1 MSAYEGSMNLLSGV
15 FSLQSNML
23 LPWKIRMEMNGSYT
37 TKTLVGNAVYKPTG
51 SLDIGVSRKFC
62 KDRLMLNLVLTDVF
76 WTSRWDNYTEDSTM
90 KLLYYGKSETRQ
102 LRLNVT
108 YTFGKSQQ
116 SHQGKLDALDRL

>member
-1 MSAYEGSMNLLSGV
+1 
-15 FSLQSNML
+15 
-23 LPWKIRMEMNGSYT
+23 
-37 TKTLVGNAVYKPTG
+37 
-51 SLDIGVSRKFC
+51 
-62 KDRLMLNLVLTDVF
+62 MLNLVLTDVF

-90 KLLYYGKSETRQ
+90 KLLHYGKSETRQ